1 MRRVRQAIVVEGK
14 HDVIRVRSAVEAV
27 VVPTDGFR
35 IFKDGEK
42 MAMLRRLAQVRG
54 LILLTDSDTAGGV
67 IRNHLLSCIP
77 AEQLKQ
83 AYIPPIPGKERR
95 KAAPSKE
102 GLLGVEGMDAATVV
116 AALERAGATFEDEEN
131 PARASLSLTKAD
143 WMALGLSGTA
153 DSAARRDRLARAL
166 GVPAYLS
173 ANRLLELV
181 NTTVTAQEWESLL
194 VCTCEENGDNP
205 EFVIYKKR

>member
-14 HDVIRVRSAVEAV
+14 HDVIRVQSAVEAL

-35 IFKDGEK
+35 LFKDREK

-54 LILLTDSDTAGGV
+54 LIVLTDSDAAGGV

-77 AEQLKQ
+77 ADWLVQ
-83 AYIPPIPGKERR
+83 AYIPPIAGKERR

-102 GLLGVEGMDAATVV
+102 GLLGVEGMDAATVL
-116 AALERAGATFEDEEN
+116 AALERAGATFEGEDA
-131 PARASLSLTKAD
+131 PPHHTLALTKAD

-153 DSAARRDRLARAL
+153 DSAARRTRLAQAL
-166 GVPAYLS
+166 GVPTYLS

-181 NTTVTAQEWESLL
+181 NATVTTEEWERLRS
-194 VCTCEENGDNP
+194 VCDEP
-205 EFVIYKKR
+205 L

>member
-14 HDVIRVRSAVEAV
+14 HDVIRVRSAVDALV
-27 VVPTDGFR
+27 IPTDGFR
-35 IFKDGEK
+35 IFKDKEK
-42 MAMLRRLAQVRG
+42 MAMLRRLAAVRG
-54 LILLTDSDTAGGV
+54 LMVLTDSDTAGGV

-77 AEQLKQ
+77 AEQLQQ
-83 AYIPPIPGKERR
+83 AYIPPIAGKERR

-116 AALERAGATFEDEEN
+116 EALARGGAVFEDEDT
-131 PARASLSLTKAD
+131 PSHTSLALTKAD

-153 DSAARRDRLARAL
+153 DSADRRRKLAQAL
-166 GVPAYLS
+166 GVPTYLS

-181 NTTVTAQEWESLL
+181 NTTVTAEEWAQLL
-194 VCTCEENGDNP
+194 KTIDT
-205 EFVIYKKR
+205 

>member
-1 MRRVRQAIVVEGK
+1 MKRVRQAIVVEGK
-14 HDVIRVRSAVEAV
+14 HDVIRVGSAVEAV

-35 IFKDGEK
+35 IFKDKEK

-54 LILLTDSDTAGGV
+54 LIVLTDSDSAGGV

-77 AEQLKQ
+77 ADQLRQ
-83 AYIPPIPGKERR
+83 AYIPPIVGKEKR
-95 KAAPSKE
+95 KATPSKE
-102 GLLGVEGMDAATVV
+102 GLLGVEGMDAATVM
-116 AALERAGATFEDEEN
+116 AALERAGATFEDEDTPPHQFLN
-131 PARASLSLTKAD
+131 LTKAD

-153 DSAARRDRLARAL
+153 DSKLRRDRLAAAL

-181 NTTVTAQEWESLL
+181 NTTVTAEEWAELL
-194 VCTCEENGDNP
+194 NHIE
-205 EFVIYKKR
+205 

>member
-14 HDVIRVRSAVEAV
+14 HDVIRVHSAVDAV

-35 IFKDGEK
+35 IFKDQEK

-54 LILLTDSDTAGGV
+54 LIVLTDSDSAGGV

-83 AYIPPIPGKERR
+83 AYIPPVAGKERR
-95 KAAPSKE
+95 KSAPSKE
-102 GLLGVEGMDAATVV
+102 GLLGVEGMDAATVI
-116 AALERAGATFEDEEN
+116 AALERCGATFEDEDT
-131 PARASLSLTKAD
+131 PVHRSLGLTKAD

-153 DSAARRDRLARAL
+153 DSAARRLRLAEAL

-181 NTTVTAQEWESLL
+181 NTTVTAAEWVELL
-194 VCTCEENGDNP
+194 KSIDTD
-205 EFVIYKKR
+205 